1 MTNVEISS
9 IIASCTSVILA
20 IVAIVLSIIFFR
32 MSLGFSE
39 SAKEASKSI
48 SACVERVE
56 KLFDKLYA
64 DTFSMM
70 KETYSD
76 MRKHMWPEESTNTD
90 KITEE
95 AEIKAEEKISS
106 LKSEMDKELL
116 KMFQK
121 QKITDTKLSSTRDEM
136 RHLLDKAI
144 SSSRRLE
151 IEAREETVR
160 DQIRRLIKRLQ
171 RENQKVSAGRIVE
184 KLSISFPQNKVIN
197 EIEEMAREG
206 ELSLSD
212 ALLGPK
218 TIITLSR

>member
-1 MTNVEISS
+1 MTNVEISY
-9 IIASCTSVILA
+9 IIASCTSAILA

-76 MRKHMWPEESTNTD
+76 IRKHMWPGESTDTA

-95 AEIKAEEKISS
+95 AEIKAEEKITS

-121 QKITDTKLSSTRDEM
+121 QEITDKKLSSTRDEM

-144 SSSRRLE
+144 SSSRRVE

-160 DQIRRLIKRLQ
+160 NQIRHLIRMMQ
-171 RENQKVSAGRIVE
+171 RERKKVVADEIVDRLAN
-184 KLSISFPQNKVIN
+184 KLNPSKVIS
-197 EIEEMAREG
+197 EMEKMVDEG
-206 ELSLSD
+206 ELSLSTD
-212 ALLGPK
+212 SLGPE
-218 TIITLSR
+218 TIIKLLR

>member
-1 MTNVEISS
+1 MTNVEISY
-9 IIASCTSVILA
+9 IIASCTSAILA

-48 SACVERVE
+48 SACVGRVE

-76 MRKHMWPEESTNTD
+76 IRKHMWPEESTNTD

-106 LKSEMDKELL
+106 FKSEMDKELL

-121 QKITDTKLSSTRDEM
+121 QKITDKKLSSTRDEM

-160 DQIRRLIKRLQ
+160 DQIRRLIKRLP
-171 RENQKVSAGRIVE
+171 KVSAVTIVD
-184 KLSISFPQNKVIN
+184 KLSISFSPNKVIE
-197 EIEEMAREG
+197 EIREMAREG
-206 ELSLSD
+206 ELSLSED
-212 ALLGPK
+212 HLGPK
-218 TIITLSR
+218 TIITLRR